1 MSRYACL
8 VCNNCQRH
16 IWLGKTV
23 RDKQG
28 KVSYFSIADQVTS
41 NDHTTV
47 RAVFKMLAECIG
59 HELIVLE
66 EGDPRYNQVTEHSL
80 RSELTL
86 VMVFPLKIIS
96 VIGKG
101 NIKI

>member
-66 EGDPRYNQVTEHSL
+66 EGDPRYNQVTEHYLEIGTDASNGISFEDYL
-80 RSELTL
+80 RDW
-86 VMVFPLKIIS
+86 
-96 VIGKG
+96 KG
-101 NIKI
+101 